1 MADKESLHTFESEIE
16 EGMGLEK
23 CRHCGCMHDALEEMR
38 SSLSSRK
45 EESSLL
51 SKVESL
57 LAKTEETAYS

>member
-1 MADKESLHTFESEIE
+1 MADKESLRTLESEIE

-38 SSLSSRK
+38 SSLSSLNETR
-45 EESSLL
+45 LL
-51 SKVESL
+51 GKVESL